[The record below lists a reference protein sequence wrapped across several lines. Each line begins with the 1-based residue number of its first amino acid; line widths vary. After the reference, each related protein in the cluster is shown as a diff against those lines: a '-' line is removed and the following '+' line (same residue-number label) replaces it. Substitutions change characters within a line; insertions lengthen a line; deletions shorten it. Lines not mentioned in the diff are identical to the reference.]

1 MQTFMKKVTMFIATL
16 LLLTAPAF
24 AGEIKIGIAEA
35 LTGPIA
41 KYGVPIRNGFAL
53 AAEEIN
59 AGGGINGN
67 SITLVIEDEQ
77 GKKEEAINVFK
88 KFIFKDKVLA
98 IFGPTLSNS
107 AFAADPV
114 ANSAKTVVFGT
125 SNTAEGIT
133 AIGPY
138 VFRNSVAEADILPKV
153 VKAAKKK
160 LGLRTVAILYGND
173 DAFTK
178 SGYDAFKKAV
188 DTEKL
193 KIVTTETF
201 AKGDIDFSAQLTKIK
216 SLNPDAIVC
225 SALVEEAANIILQAR
240 KLGIPDSIHFLGGN
254 GFNSQ
259 KLAEIAGK
267 AADGVISGSPWFLDD
282 PNPKNR
288 KFVTAFRK
296 KYGSDPDQFAAQAYD
311 ALYIM
316 TTAMKK
322 IKLTGDIEK
331 DRTALRDELAKVKN
345 FSGVGGKFSFDENR
359 DAAQKGRVLIV
370 KDKRFTLYSE

>member
-1 MQTFMKKVTMFIATL
+1 MQTLMKNAMGLTTAL

-59 AGGGINGN
+59 ASGGINGN
-67 SITLVIEDEQ
+67 SINLVIEDEQ

-153 VKAAKKK
+153 VKAVKKK
-160 LGLRTVAILYGND
+160 LGLRNVAILYGND

-193 KIVTTETF
+193 EIVTTETF

-240 KLGIPDSIHFLGGN
+240 KLGIRDSIHFIGGN

-267 AADGVISGSPWFLDD
+267 AADGAISGSPWFLDD

-288 KFVTAFRK
+288 KFVTAFKK
-296 KYGSDPDQFAAQAYD
+296 KYGADPDQFAAQAYD

-316 TTAMKK
+316 ASAIKK
-322 IKLTGDIEK
+322 IKLNNDIEK